1 MKRNSGGV
9 CFFVQKYVRT
19 LMVVLLLTF
28 VMCGGQKFD
37 SYGNDEAVT
46 AKPTKVTLKKVLK
59 LNRLNKVPVI
69 PEGGNQKYQE
79 SQRRRNS
86 GDNVPAAT
94 DQQKT
99 FAAANFEEIND
110 SFSRR
115 RARFLFNSRVGK

>member
-1 MKRNSGGV
+1 M
-9 CFFVQKYVRT
+9 
-19 LMVVLLLTF
+19 LTF
-28 VMCGGQKFD
+28 VMCGGQQFD

-46 AKPTKVTLKKVLK
+46 AKPTKVTLKRVLK
-59 LNRLNKVPVI
+59 LNRLNMVNAMP
-69 PEGGNQKYQE
+69 GGNQKYQE
-79 SQRRRNS
+79 SQRRRNN

-94 DQQKT
+94 DHQQKT

>member
-1 MKRNSGGV
+1 MKRNLGGL
-9 CFFVQKYVRT
+9 CFFVQKYVFT

-28 VMCGGQKFD
+28 VMCEGQKFD

-46 AKPTKVTLKKVLK
+46 AKPTKITLKKVMK
-59 LNRLNKVPVI
+59 LNRLNKGTATP
-69 PEGGNQKYQE
+69 GGTQRFQE
-79 SQRRRNS
+79 SQRRHN

-99 FAAANFEEIND
+99 FATANFEEIND